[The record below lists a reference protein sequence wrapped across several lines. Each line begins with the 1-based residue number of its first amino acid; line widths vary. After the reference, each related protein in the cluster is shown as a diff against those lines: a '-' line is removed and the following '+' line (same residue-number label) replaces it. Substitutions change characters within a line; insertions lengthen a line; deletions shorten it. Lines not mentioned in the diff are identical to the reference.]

1 MDVQVPFEEFAPGDI
16 KSYDVEGDLHT
27 YQYCFVELDTSR
39 PRTVKAYA
47 GGFPTGV
54 LRNAP
59 VETATSTQF
68 SLVAQVQTANRALVK
83 AGSGGLTLG
92 ALVKVGSGGVGIIAT
107 PADKDLIVG
116 QCEVAA
122 VEGLNAT
129 VRLEKTYV
137 SMT

>member
-1 MDVQVPFEEFAPGDI
+1 MDVQVPFEEFVPGDR
-16 KSYDVEGDLHT
+16 SVYDVDGDMSALQYTFVQLH
-27 YQYCFVELDTSR
+27 TSR
-39 PRTVKAYA
+39 PRCVEAWTS
-47 GGFPTGV
+47 GFPVGV
-54 LRNAP
+54 LVNAP
-59 VETATSTQF
+59 VETATATRF
-68 SLVAQVQTANRALVK
+68 SLSAIVQIRGKALVK
-83 AGSGGLTLG
+83 AGSGGLTVG
-92 ALVKVGSGGVGIIAT
+92 ALVKITTGGVGIIAT